1 MPALQNIPTR
11 TELFFGF
18 FKIGL
23 QGFGGVLPWARRTL
37 VDERAWLSDREFTE
51 VLGLGQI
58 LPGPNIVNLSVVVG
72 QRFHGG
78 LGATLAISGLMLAPI
93 IIVLALA
100 IAYDH
105 FARFSFLQHMLSGVS
120 AVAAGLVVAMGVKLA
135 LQMERSAWCLLLCC
149 LAFLGVALLRLPL
162 IAILLA
168 LAPLGIGLGYRRRDK
183 VVENE

>member
-1 MPALQNIPTR
+1 MPPAHAIPTR

-37 VDERAWLSDREFTE
+37 VDERGWLDDKEFTE
-51 VLGLGQI
+51 ILGLGQI

-78 LGATLAISGLMLAPI
+78 MGAVLAISGLMLAPML
-93 IIVLALA
+93 IVLALA

-105 FARFSFLQHMLSGVS
+105 FSSFTFLQHMLSGIS

-135 LQMERSAWCLLLCC
+135 LQLERASWCAVLGG

-162 IAILLA
+162 FGILLA
-168 LAPLGIGLGYRRRDK
+168 LAPAGIALGYATRAK
-183 VVENE
+183 GGEK

>member
-1 MPALQNIPTR
+1 MPPAHSAPTR
-11 TELFFGF
+11 AELFSGF

-37 VDERAWLSDREFTE
+37 VDERGWLTDAEFTE

-78 LGATLAISGLMLAPI
+78 MGAMLAIGGLMLAPML
-93 IIVLALA
+93 IVLALA

-105 FARFSFLQHMLSGVS
+105 FSQFTFLQHMLSGIS
-120 AVAAGLVVAMGVKLA
+120 AVAAGLVVAMAVKLA
-135 LQMERSAWCLLLCC
+135 MQMERAAWCLLLGV

-162 IAILLA
+162 FQILLVLAPVGIAI
-168 LAPLGIGLGYRRRDK
+168 GYATRSK
-183 VVENE
+183 GGAQ